1 MAGGLREIMTDS
13 TEDKKH
19 FGTVLAGSFGFAPGR
34 CLSPE
39 HISVEFF
46 ESRATAS

>member
-1 MAGGLREIMTDS
+1 MTDS

-19 FGTVLAGSFGFAPGR
+19 CGTVLAGSFGFAPER
-34 CLSPE
+34 FLSPE
-39 HISVEFF
+39 HISVELF